1 MVHSEEKLQDA
12 WVRRVHLEAA
22 EDHVERL
29 ARERDPVGAVKEL
42 IWNSLDADAYSV
54 VVELKRS
61 ELGGVERVSIKDDGS
76 GIPPQS
82 CGPSFDR
89 IGGSWKPG
97 ARVSLQESRPLH
109 GRRGQGR
116 LRGYA
121 LGSHLQWTTVAPDI
135 TRNLFKTV
143 ISASID
149 ARNDFVISD
158 PKPTDESPGTIFEAW
173 GGQGGLNALLAES
186 ATNKIITEF
195 GPYLI
200 RYPNISVV
208 YDGKRVE
215 PGPAINKD
223 TLRPFSFVVDGTEFS
238 ANIRIIEW
246 KMKVTRELHLCDE
259 NAVSMDIIDMGIKA
273 PGFDF
278 TAYILWSGVP
288 DHLADFVLVDDTQTA
303 IGALVQAA
311 RVELRDHFKQ
321 RIRERRTELVEQW
334 KADDVYPY
342 RHEPQDDAELL
353 ERETFDTVAATISRH
368 IPRTKRQQKI
378 TLALLRETVRHQPE
392 HAHRVLDEIF
402 KLSSDDKKELSRLL
416 DRTSL
421 ANLIKAANSVADRLD
436 FLRVLEHLVFDPEAS
451 RHVKERVELH
461 KILENETWV
470 FGEHYGLL
478 VSDRSLDAV
487 LDRHLNQLRRPVRSP
502 SPVRREDGSIGI
514 VDLMLS
520 RSQRENGRLQHLIV
534 ELKAPRVVVSDKE
547 LSQIKSYALAVAED
561 PQFTDVTVNWD
572 FWLIT
577 SKMNGLARAEARQQ
591 GRPVGCALD
600 YAEGSTR
607 VRVWLK
613 TWSELIEDCR
623 DRLHYFKD
631 HFNHDSSV
639 EQAFAYLEH
648 SNAGIVSDEVLH
660 TVPRTVNVSSLNSV
674 DQDENGERSA
684 PEAEAEADVRALPAA
699 PSSDE

>member
-1 MVHSEEKLQDA
+1 M
-12 WVRRVHLEAA
+12 RRVHLEAA

-29 ARERDPVGAVKEL
+29 ARERDPVGAVKEF
-42 IWNSLDADAYSV
+42 IWNSLDADANSV
-54 VVELKRS
+54 VVEIERA
-61 ELGGVERVSIKDDGS
+61 ELDSIDRITIKDDGS
-76 GIPPQS
+76 GIPPHS
-82 CGPSFDR
+82 CASSFDR

-97 ARVSLQESRPLH
+97 ARLSLKERRPLH

-121 LGSHLQWTTVAPDI
+121 LGAYLRWTTVAPDM
-135 TRNLFKTV
+135 TGQLFKTV
-143 ISASID
+143 ISASND
-149 ARNDFVISD
+149 ARNDFVVSD
-158 PKPTDESPGTIFEAW
+158 PEPTDDAPGTLFEAW
-173 GGQGGLNALLAES
+173 GRHSGLGPLMAES
-186 ATNKIITEF
+186 AINKIITEF

-200 RYPNISVV
+200 RYPKLSVT
-208 YDGKRVE
+208 YNGKPVE
-215 PGPAINKD
+215 PGPAIIKD
-223 TLRPFSFVVDGTEFS
+223 TLRPFRFTFDETEFL
-238 ANIRIIEW
+238 AEVRIIEW
-246 KMKVTRELHLCDE
+246 KMKVSRELHLCDE
-259 NAVSMDIIDMGIKA
+259 NAVSMDIVDMGIKA
-273 PGFDF
+273 PGFNF

-288 DHLADFVLVDDTQTA
+288 DHLGDFVLIDDTQTA

-311 RVELRDHFKQ
+311 RTELRDHFKL
-321 RIRERRTELVEQW
+321 RTRERRAELVEQW

-342 RHEPQDDAELL
+342 RDEPSDEAELL

-402 KLSSDDKKELSRLL
+402 RLSPDDKKELSRLL

-436 FLRVLEHLVFDPEAS
+436 FLRVLEHLVFDPEAV

-487 LDRHLNQLRRPVRSP
+487 LDRHLNQLGRPARAP

-514 VDLMLS
+514 VDLLLS

-534 ELKAPRVVVSDKE
+534 ELKAPRVTVTEKE

-561 PQFTDVTVNWD
+561 PQFAEVTVNWD

-577 SKMNGLARAEARQQ
+577 NKMNGLARAEARQQ
-591 GRPVGCALD
+591 GRPVGCVLD
-600 YAEGSTR
+600 YAEGFTR

-631 HFNHDSSV
+631 HFNHDPSV

-648 SNAGIVSDEVLH
+648 SNAGIVSETVRQ
-660 TVPRTVNVSSLNSV
+660 TVPLARDL
-674 DQDENGERSA
+674 SA
-684 PEAEAEADVRALPAA
+684 PDLAFPDEGESLSVSAADDGVRGLPAA
-699 PSSDE
+699 PLSEGGPAAG